1 MRSKVVSWSP
11 FTGPFSAQGIL
22 PEEEIRVLPNP
33 FSSEI
38 RIQIPAY
45 RGEHIDADLYDITGR
60 LIFEIKAT
68 DLDAA
73 NSKLGAVAGRLAP
86 GTYLLKVNHSGQ
98 QTNFKITRM

>member
-1 MRSKVVSWSP
+1 M
-11 FTGPFSAQGIL
+11 
-22 PEEEIRVLPNP
+22 LPNP

-45 RGEHIDADLYDITGR
+45 RGEHIDAALYDITGR

-73 NSKLGAVAGRLAP
+73 NSELGKIAGQLTP
-86 GTYLLKVNHSGQ
+86 GTYLLKVNHNGE
-98 QTNFKITRM
+98 QTNFKITRL